1 MQPNQNSS
9 TQGGFDSS
17 GTAIADASHVQ
28 AGYGGMDG
36 GMYYT
41 LNGYPA
47 HHGYF
52 IGGKYKGIF
61 NEKKNFQRTG
71 SYSDFSV
78 LVLEVYVVLLTS
90 DLFRKKQVMTI
101 LWIGMIIQGMSLRK
115 VATLRMQ

>member
-9 TQGGFDSS
+9 TQGGLDPS

-52 IGGKYKGIF
+52 IGGK
-61 NEKKNFQRTG
+61 
-71 SYSDFSV
+71 
-78 LVLEVYVVLLTS
+78 
-90 DLFRKKQVMTI
+90 
-101 LWIGMIIQGMSLRK
+101 
-115 VATLRMQ
+115 

>member
-9 TQGGFDSS
+9 TQGGLDPS

-28 AGYGGMDG
+28 AGYGGVDG

-52 IGGKYKGIF
+52 IGGKKEDFFF
-61 NEKKNFQRTG
+61 NENNIFKG
-71 SYSDFSV
+71 
-78 LVLEVYVVLLTS
+78 LEVIQMFRFWLEKFI
-90 DLFRKKQVMTI
+90 LF
-101 LWIGMIIQGMSLRK
+101 S
-115 VATLRMQ
+115 